1 MTNSQFCIQQRQRE
15 QQRLNRLLIAG
26 FVGSA
31 ALHSILA
38 YALPKWSSN
47 SPKQAEEPMEL
58 ILVDKPK
65 PKVEPKP
72 KPKIESYAER
82 LSEGVSFRNPL
93 GKPIVEPKPKPVK
106 PSEPVKAETSPPP
119 VKPAEPVAA
128 QTAPPKPEPAPKSQ
142 PAPPKPAPKP
152 EPAPKPQPAPKKVL
166 TNPTP
171 APSQPI
177 VSIPVENTDRSSSLT
192 SSLSSP
198 SSSAT
203 SNSANNASTIGKP
216 GATGSVVATG
226 SAPPRPE
233 VDDGG
238 EAGIS
243 CLSNCEPEYPAS
255 LEGVEGSAGI
265 KLTIDSGG
273 NVVGAELVE
282 PHSDSGINRQALLAA
297 QQMQFSSPGNSSA
310 AVRVNIDFT
319 VEGSEYD
326 RAAREAQER
335 REQAEKERQEQEAA
349 RQQQLEAEQQARQ
362 EQLERERQ
370 ARQEQLQQQQE
381 STPPPAQTEVAEPKP
396 LPALSPEELD
406 EERLRKFRER
416 IENYQ

>member
-15 QQRLNRLLIAG
+15 QQRLNKLLVAG

-31 ALHSILA
+31 ALHGILA
-38 YALPKWSSN
+38 YALPKWSFN
-47 SPKQAEEPMEL
+47 SPKAEEPMEL

-65 PKVEPKP
+65 PKPEPKI
-72 KPKIESYAER
+72 K
-82 LSEGVSFRNPL
+82 SEPV
-93 GKPIVEPKPKPVK
+93 VEPKPKPVK
-106 PSEPVKAETSPPP
+106 PPEPVKAETPPPP
-119 VKPAEPVAA
+119 VKPPEPVAA
-128 QTAPPKPEPAPKSQ
+128 QTV
-142 PAPPKPAPKP
+142 PPKPAPKP
-152 EPAPKPQPAPKKVL
+152 EPTPKPQPVPKKVL

-177 VSIPVENTDRSSSLT
+177 VSVPVENTEQS
-192 SSLSSP
+192 SSLSSSFTSP
-198 SSSAT
+198 SNSPAT
-203 SNSANNASTIGKP
+203 SNSANSASTIGKP
-216 GATGSVVATG
+216 GAMGSVVATG

-233 VDDGG
+233 VNDGG
-238 EAGIS
+238 EEGIS

-273 NVVGAELVE
+273 SVIGAELVE

-297 QQMQFSSPGNSSA
+297 RQMQFSSPGNSSA

-326 RAAREAQER
+326 RAAREEQEQK
-335 REQAEKERQEQEAA
+335 EQAAREREEQEAA
-349 RQQQLEAEQQARQ
+349 RQQQLEAERQAQQ

-381 STPPPAQTEVAEPKP
+381 PAPPPAQTEVAEPKP

-416 IENYQ
+416 MENYREE

>member
-15 QQRLNRLLIAG
+15 QQRLKKLLVAG

-31 ALHSILA
+31 VLHGILA
-38 YALPKWSSN
+38 YALPKWSFD

-58 ILVDKPK
+58 ILVDKPQ

-72 KPKIESYAER
+72 EPKIES
-82 LSEGVSFRNPL
+82 
-93 GKPIVEPKPKPVK
+93 KPVVEPKPKPIK
-106 PSEPVKAETSPPP
+106 PPEPVKVETPPPP
-119 VKPAEPVAA
+119 VKPPEPVAA
-128 QTAPPKPEPAPKSQ
+128 QTAPPKPAPT
-142 PAPPKPAPKP
+142 P
-152 EPAPKPQPAPKKVL
+152 EPTPKPQPAPKKVI

-177 VSIPVENTDRSSSLT
+177 VSVPVENTEQS
-192 SSLSSP
+192 SSLSSSFTSP
-198 SSSAT
+198 SNSPAT
-203 SNSANNASTIGKP
+203 SNSANSASSISKP

-233 VDDGG
+233 ANDGG
-238 EAGIS
+238 EEGIS

-255 LEGVEGSAGI
+255 LEGEEGSAGV
-265 KLTIDSGG
+265 KLTIDSNG

-282 PHSDSGINRQALLAA
+282 PHSNSRVNRQALLAA
-297 QQMQFSSPGNSSA
+297 RQMQFSSPGSSA

-326 RAAREAQER
+326 RTARQEQER
-335 REQAEKERQEQEAA
+335 REQAERERQEQEAA
-349 RQQQLEAEQQARQ
+349 RQRQLEAEQQARQ

-416 IENYQ
+416 MENYREE

>member
-15 QQRLNRLLIAG
+15 QQRLKKLLVAG

-31 ALHSILA
+31 ALHGILA
-38 YALPKWSSN
+38 YALPKWSFN

-65 PKVEPKP
+65 PKPKVE
-72 KPKIESYAER
+72 PKIESK
-82 LSEGVSFRNPL
+82 SV
-93 GKPIVEPKPKPVK
+93 VEPKPKPVK
-106 PSEPVKAETSPPP
+106 PPEPVKAETPPPP
-119 VKPAEPVAA
+119 VKPPEPVAA
-128 QTAPPKPEPAPKSQ
+128 QTAPPKP
-142 PAPPKPAPKP
+142 APKP
-152 EPAPKPQPAPKKVL
+152 EPTPKPQPVPKKVL

-177 VSIPVENTDRSSSLT
+177 VSVPVENTEQS
-192 SSLSSP
+192 SSLSSSFTSP
-198 SSSAT
+198 SNSPAT
-203 SNSANNASTIGKP
+203 SNSANSASSISKP

-233 VDDGG
+233 ANDGG
-238 EAGIS
+238 EEGIS

-265 KLTIDSGG
+265 KLTIDSSG

-297 QQMQFSSPGNSSA
+297 RQMQFSSPGSSA

-326 RAAREAQER
+326 RAAHEEQER
-335 REQAEKERQEQEAA
+335 REQAARERQEQEAA

-370 ARQEQLQQQQE
+370 ARQEQLQQQQQE
-381 STPPPAQTEVAEPKP
+381 PTPPPAQTEVAEPKP

-406 EERLRKFRER
+406 EAMQRGLGGSPHERLHQEERLRKFRER
-416 IENYQ
+416 MENYREE

>member
-1 MTNSQFCIQQRQRE
+1 MTNSRFCIQQRKRE
-15 QQRLNRLLIAG
+15 QQRLNKLLIAG

-31 ALHSILA
+31 AVHGILA
-38 YALPKWSSN
+38 YALPKWSFD

-72 KPKIESYAER
+72 EPKLESKP
-82 LSEGVSFRNPL
+82 V
-93 GKPIVEPKPKPVK
+93 VEP
-106 PSEPVKAETSPPP
+106 EPVAAQTPPPP
-119 VKPAEPVAA
+119 VKPPEPVAA
-128 QTAPPKPEPAPKSQ
+128 QTAPPKPQ
-142 PAPPKPAPKP
+142 P
-152 EPAPKPQPAPKKVL
+152 EPKKVL

-177 VSIPVENTDRSSSLT
+177 VSVPVENVSQSSSLNSSFT
-192 SSLSSP
+192 SS
-198 SSSAT
+198 
-203 SNSANNASTIGKP
+203 SNSAANSANSISKP
-216 GATGSVVATG
+216 GVTGSVVAAN

-233 VDDGG
+233 ANNGG
-238 EAGIS
+238 EEGIS

-255 LEGVEGSAGI
+255 LEGVEGSAGV
-265 KLTIDSGG
+265 KLTINTDG

-297 QQMQFSSPGNSSA
+297 RQMQFSSPGGSSA

-319 VEGSEYD
+319 VEGSQYD
-326 RAAREAQER
+326 RAAREAQEQ
-335 REQAEKERQEQEAA
+335 REQAERERQEQEAA
-349 RQQQLEAEQQARQ
+349 RQQQMEAERQAQQ

-370 ARQEQLQQQQE
+370 ARQEQLQQQQPE
-381 STPPPAQTEVAEPKP
+381 STPPNVETKPAAPKP
-396 LPALSPEELD
+396 LPTLSPEELD

-416 IENYQ
+416 MENYQN

>member
-15 QQRLNRLLIAG
+15 QQRLNKLLVAG

-31 ALHSILA
+31 ALHGILA
-38 YALPKWSSN
+38 YALPKWSFN
-47 SPKQAEEPMEL
+47 SPKAEEPMEL

-65 PKVEPKP
+65 PKPEPKI
-72 KPKIESYAER
+72 K
-82 LSEGVSFRNPL
+82 SEPV
-93 GKPIVEPKPKPVK
+93 VEPKPKPVK
-106 PSEPVKAETSPPP
+106 PPEPVKAETPPPP
-119 VKPAEPVAA
+119 VKPPEPVAA
-128 QTAPPKPEPAPKSQ
+128 QTV
-142 PAPPKPAPKP
+142 PPKPAPKP
-152 EPAPKPQPAPKKVL
+152 EPTPKPQPVPKKVL

-177 VSIPVENTDRSSSLT
+177 VSVPVENTEQS
-192 SSLSSP
+192 SSLSSSFTSP
-198 SSSAT
+198 SNSPAT
-203 SNSANNASTIGKP
+203 SNSAGIANSISKP

-233 VDDGG
+233 ANDRG
-238 EAGIS
+238 EEGIS
-243 CLSNCEPEYPAS
+243 CLNNCEPEYPAS

-273 NVVGAELVE
+273 SVVGAELVE

-297 QQMQFSSPGNSSA
+297 RQMQFSSPGSSA

-326 RAAREAQER
+326 RAAREEQEQK
-335 REQAEKERQEQEAA
+335 EQAAREREEQEAA
-349 RQQQLEAEQQARQ
+349 RQQQLEAERQAQQ

-381 STPPPAQTEVAEPKP
+381 PAPPPAQTEVAEPKP

-416 IENYQ
+416 MENYREE